1 MTNRSDRQR
10 PIAGI
15 RHRLLRAGA
24 LGAFLVGTLAVVF
37 GTPIAVSAATSTSVG
52 SSSEPRAF
60 QHSAADKVAYLHD
73 GSLIVGYYDGSNNAI
88 VNHVTNPTTTPVSTQ
103 VNSISNGS
111 EITFYTLPG
120 TGSTE
125 IWIAVGSELT
135 GGTFQEQVQYGQ
147 YNGTTFTWQTVTTV
161 PGSLTSGRQ
170 NPSVTWTGKWLI
182 DSWWDDTLG
191 GNTDAIFYNWTTDPT
206 GTTGWHVTEK
216 SGTTTTAATIKSGT
230 SSPVT
235 TAGATA
241 IDYNP
246 VLGGVPVTNDL
257 IQFGRG
263 TPNSE
268 IRPVTVGAQKTGT
281 IAAAAPGAL
290 SVSYTVVGGGLP
302 AVGDVFTFGADVRT
316 VTAASGGTPDVLTVA
331 SLTNA
336 HLAGEAATGPYTLNV
351 AALSNPHAVGEN
363 DATAASNV
371 GATSVLYTDT
381 ASNPPLAGDMFQ
393 IGTAISNDGSV
404 TCSNPPPPLTSPLCD
419 AEFRNV
425 TAVSGIAPT
434 YTLTVAALG
443 NAHAVGEPIRIAANQ
458 LTSTHSNSVQVAI
471 RHSTKLG
478 ATIAVYGAAC
488 KILTRTLLDTAT
500 DPTSLLGNW
509 SAERTVDAN
518 DDCENNFGGPQ
529 IAIDESNG
537 NIHVFKAVTA
547 GQTPSWTGVT
557 YWLGHMGSGG
567 IITWG
572 ARVVIDPTAASG
584 GASYCQSLCNPPDI
598 AGAVDSTGKVY
609 VFWATN
615 EIGGAIKFAT
625 LQSPYTTPS
634 AVATVATTGANP
646 RYPHVP
652 AQAPLSGGYVPLFY
666 QSGSGTYN
674 IMMTTLDIAP
684 PSVPAGLA
692 GSTTTKNQVSLSWS
706 ASTDNVGV
714 TGYTIYRNGTALTTV
729 SGTTLTY
736 ADTTVHDLT
745 SYTYSVDAFDAASN
759 HSAQSPT
766 IPVATPDW
774 TAPTVPT
781 GLTAHF
787 VSTPEVDLSWTGS
800 TDNVAVTGYTIYRGG
815 TALTTVSGTTTS
827 YADKAI
833 TVPANYSYTVDA
845 FDAAGNHS
853 AQSTAATVGTV
864 DSVPPS
870 VPTGVTASATSTQ
883 ATVTW
888 NASTD
893 NVGVTGYRVY
903 RNGTLLNTVSGSTL
917 SYADTTIAGLTTYS
931 YTVDAG
937 DAAGNHSA
945 QSAAAVVT
953 TVACAG
959 PTLFATYFTWFDNA
973 SPGMLNDNVHLLN
986 SGGTT
991 STGCVTVGSIS
1002 VPFSLA
1008 AGQETHVT
1016 FPAGTI
1022 GGPVVIAVNSGPA
1035 VLASQRVQY
1044 YKSFNEVWAMSPA
1057 QAATTSYF
1065 NWFDKASTGMLND
1078 NIHIVNP
1085 GTTTATGIVSLS
1097 GASPLS
1103 FSLAAGMETFV
1114 SFPQGTIG
1122 GPVVVTVTSG
1132 PAVLASQRVQYF
1144 QTFNEVEAMTAA
1156 QAASTSYFN
1165 WFDKA
1170 STGMFNDN
1178 IHLVNP
1184 GTILATGSVSIPGG
1198 PSINFSVAG
1207 GAETYVSF
1215 PAGTIG
1221 GPVIVSSP
1229 VPVLASQRVQ
1239 YYQSFN
1245 EVASSATA
1253 KAATTSYLMW
1263 FDKASPGM
1271 VNDNIH
1277 IVNPGGS
1284 STNVTVTFAGANAIT
1299 VTVAAGAEVYVSAP
1313 SGALGGPVTISSAL
1327 PVLAAQRVQ
1336 YYQTFN
1342 EVSSSS

>member
-1 MTNRSDRQR
+1 MTNRSDRPR

-15 RHRLLRAGA
+15 LRRVLRAGA
-24 LGAFLVGTLAVVF
+24 LAAFLAGALSVGF
-37 GTPIAVSAATSTSVG
+37 GTPIAVSAAGSTSVG
-52 SSSEPRAF
+52 SSSEARAF

-103 VNSISNGS
+103 VDSIPNGS
-111 EITFYTLPG
+111 EITFYTLPS
-120 TGSTE
+120 TSSTE

-135 GGTFQEQVQYGQ
+135 GGTHQEQVQYGQ
-147 YNGTTFTWQTVTTV
+147 YNGTTFTWSSVTTV

-170 NPSVTWTGKWLI
+170 NPSVTWTGSWLI

-191 GNTDAIFYNWTTDPT
+191 GNTDTVFYNWTSDPT
-206 GTTGWHVTEK
+206 GTTGWHVTAK
-216 SGTTTTAATIKSGT
+216 SGTTGTTATIKSGT
-230 SSPVT
+230 SSPAT
-235 TAGATA
+235 TAGATS
-241 IDYNP
+241 INFNP
-246 VLGGVPVTNDL
+246 TSGVPVAPDV
-257 IQFGRG
+257 IQFGAG

-268 IRPVTVGAQKTGT
+268 IRTVTAAVQKTGT
-281 IAAAAPGAL
+281 TAGAAPLATTIA
-290 SVSYTVVGGGLP
+290 YTIVAGTAP
-302 AVGDVFTFGADVRT
+302 EVGDVFTFGAEVRT
-316 VTAASGGTPDVLTVA
+316 VTAVSGSAPTTVTVTPAFT
-331 SLTNA
+331 ST
-336 HLAGEAATGPYTLNV
+336 HLAGEAATGPYTLTV
-351 AALSNPHAVGEN
+351 AALSNPHAVGEH
-363 DATAASNV
+363 DTTAASDV
-371 GATSVLYTDT
+371 GATSFLYTDT
-381 ASNPPLAGDMFQ
+381 ASNPPAIGDMFQ

-404 TCSNPPPPLTSPLCD
+404 NCSNPPPPLTYSLCD
-419 AEFRNV
+419 AEFRSVTNV
-425 TAVSGIAPT
+425 TGPGP
-434 YTLTVAALG
+434 YTVTVAALS
-443 NAHAVGEPIRIAANQ
+443 NAHAVGEPVRIAANQ
-458 LTSTHSNSVQVAI
+458 LTTTHSNSVQVTI
-471 RHSTKLG
+471 RHSAKLG
-478 ATIAVYGAAC
+478 ATVAVYGAAC
-488 KILTRTLLDTAT
+488 KILTRTLLDTGG
-500 DPTSLLGNW
+500 DPSSTHW
-509 SAERTVDAN
+509 STERTVDGN

-557 YWLGHMGSGG
+557 YWLGHMGAGG

-572 ARVVIDPTAASG
+572 ARVVIDSSAPAG

-615 EIGGAIKFAT
+615 ETGGAIKFAT

-634 AVATVATTGANP
+634 AVATVATTGTNP

-652 AQAPLSGGYVPLFY
+652 AQAPLTGGYVPLFY
-666 QSGSGTYN
+666 QSGSGPYD
-674 IMMTTLDIAP
+674 IMLTALDTAP
-684 PSVPAGLA
+684 PTVPTGLA
-692 GSTTTKNQVSLSWS
+692 GSTATKNQVSLSWN

-714 TGYTIYRNGTALTTV
+714 TGYTIYRNGTAITTV

-745 SYTYSVDAFDAASN
+745 SYTYSVDAFDAAGN

-766 IPVATPDW
+766 IPVTTPDW
-774 TAPTVPT
+774 TPPTVPT

-787 VSTPEVDLSWTGS
+787 VQTPEVDLSWTAS
-800 TDNVAVTGYTIYRGG
+800 TDYVGVTGYTIYRGG
-815 TALTTVSGTTTS
+815 TSLATVSGTTTT

-864 DSVPPS
+864 DTVPPS
-870 VPTGVTASATSTQ
+870 VPTGLAASATSTQ
-883 ATVTW
+883 VNLTW

-893 NVGVTGYRVY
+893 NVGVTGYTVY
-903 RNGTLLNTVSGSTL
+903 RNGSSIGTVSGTTM
-917 SYADTTIAGLTTYS
+917 SYSDTTIGGLSTYS
-931 YTVDAG
+931 YTVDAF

-945 QSAAAVVT
+945 QSAATVVS

-959 PTLFATYFTWFDNA
+959 PTLFTTYFTWFDNA
-973 SPGMLNDNVHLLN
+973 SPGMLNDNIHLLN
-986 SGGTT
+986 TGGTT
-991 STGCVTVGSIS
+991 SIGCVTVGAMS
-1002 VPFSLA
+1002 VPFNLA
-1008 AGQETHVT
+1008 AGLQTHVT

-1022 GGPVVIAVNSGPA
+1022 GGPVVVTVNSGPA

-1057 QAATTSYF
+1057 QAASTSYF
-1065 NWFDKASTGMLND
+1065 NWFDKASPGMYND

-1085 GTTTATGIVSLS
+1085 GTTTATGTVSLP
-1097 GASPLS
+1097 GASPIS
-1103 FSLAAGMETFV
+1103 FSLGAGMETYV
-1114 SFPQGTIG
+1114 SFPQGAIG

-1144 QTFNEVEAMTAA
+1144 QSFNEVEAMTAA
-1156 QAASTSYFN
+1156 QAATTSYFN

-1170 STGMFNDN
+1170 SPGMFNDN

-1184 GTILATGSVSIPGG
+1184 GTNLATGSVSIPGG
-1198 PSINFSVAG
+1198 PSINFSVVG

-1221 GPVIVSSP
+1221 GPVIVSSSQ
-1229 VPVLASQRVQ
+1229 PVLASQRVQ

-1245 EVASSATA
+1245 EVASSAAA
-1253 KAATTSYLMW
+1253 KAATTSYFMW

-1277 IVNPGGS
+1277 IVNPGT
-1284 STNVTVTFAGANAIT
+1284 TNASVTVTFDGESATT
-1299 VTVAAGAEVYVSAP
+1299 VTVVAGAEVYVSVP
-1313 SGALGGPVTISSAL
+1313 SGEIGGPVTISSTQS
-1327 PVLAAQRVQ
+1327 VLAAQRVQ